1 MSSDYGCPSDV
12 LILPQRRPAFCG
24 VTSRLSLVAGLLF
37 IAGSAAGGE
46 PVRARHAIVV
56 SAEDHAT
63 MAGLAVLRKGGNA
76 IDAAITVG
84 FVLAVT
90 HPAAGNIGGG
100 GFMLIRFADG
110 RSTFIDF
117 RERAP
122 AAATRDMFLG
132 DDGEP
137 TSDSVVGYRAVA
149 VPGTVRGFELARKKY
164 GARPWAELVKPAVRL
179 ARKGFSVSEGL
190 AESLRANARLP
201 LFAASRRIFLRNGRP
216 YEPGERFRQRKL
228 HATLKRIA
236 RRGPGEFYRGKTA
249 RLIAADMKRNGG
261 LITMA
266 DLAEYEPVERRPLVG
281 HYRDYEILGAPPPSS
296 GGAGVIQMLN
306 MLEGTGYAAS
316 GAGSASSIHYVA
328 EVMRR
333 FFADRAEHFGDADFA
348 DVPIEKLTGKKYAA
362 DRRSTIGRDRAT
374 PSENVRPGRP
384 LGYESPETTHYSI
397 VDAEGNAVAVTYT
410 LNGLYGSGVTARG
423 TGVLLNNIMDD
434 FTSKPGE
441 PNMFGLLQS
450 EKNAIEPR
458 KRPLSAMTPTI
469 VSRGGELFMVLG
481 APGGPT
487 IISTVLQIITNVADF
502 NMDLQQAV
510 DFPHFHHQWMPD
522 ELRMEDAGFSPQT
535 IEGLKER
542 GHRIKLVSPMGRAM
556 AIKRDGDW
564 LVGAADSRSEGT
576 ARGY

>member
-1 MSSDYGCPSDV
+1 MSADYGFPSDALTPRRWPASWAV
-12 LILPQRRPAFCG
+12 ASRPALAAC
-24 VTSRLSLVAGLLF
+24 LLF
-37 IAGSAAGGE
+37 IAASAAAAE
-46 PVRARHAIVV
+46 PVRARRAMVV

-63 MAGLAVLRKGGNA
+63 LAGLAAMRKGGNA
-76 IDAAITVG
+76 VDAAITVG

-132 DDGEP
+132 DDGKP
-137 TSDSVVGYRAVA
+137 TRDSVVGYRAVA
-149 VPGTVRGFELARKKY
+149 VPGTVRGFDFARRKY
-164 GARPWAELVKPAVRL
+164 GARPWAELVKPAVQL
-179 ARKGFSVSEGL
+179 ARKGFPVSQGL

-201 LFAASRRIFLRNGRP
+201 LFNESRRIFLRHGRP
-216 YEPGERFRQRKL
+216 YEPGERFRRPKL

-236 RRGPGEFYRGKTA
+236 RRGPDEFYRGKTA
-249 RLIAADMKRNGG
+249 RLIAADMKRNEG

-306 MLEGTGYAAS
+306 MLEGTAYAAA
-316 GAGSASSIHYVA
+316 GAGSPSSIHHVA

-348 DVPIEKLTGKKYAA
+348 DVPLEKLTRKQYAA
-362 DRRSTIGRDRAT
+362 QRRSTIRPDRAT
-374 PSENVRPGRP
+374 PSEDVHPGRP

-410 LNGLYGSGVTARG
+410 LNGLYGSGVTAKG

-469 VSRGGELFMVLG
+469 VSRGGELFMVVG

-487 IISTVLQIITNVADF
+487 ITSTVLQIITNVADF

-510 DFPHFHHQWMPD
+510 DFPRFHHQWMPD
-522 ELRMEDAGFSPQT
+522 ELRMEDGFSAHT
-535 IEGLKER
+535 IEGLKQR
-542 GHRIKLVSPMGRAM
+542 GHTIKFVSTMGRAM
-556 AIKRDGDW
+556 AIRRDGEW

>member
-1 MSSDYGCPSDV
+1 M
-12 LILPQRRPAFCG
+12 
-24 VTSRLSLVAGLLF
+24 
-37 IAGSAAGGE
+37 
-46 PVRARHAIVV
+46 VV

-63 MAGLAVLRKGGNA
+63 TAGIAAMRKGGNA
-76 IDAAITVG
+76 VDAAIAVG

-132 DDGEP
+132 EDGAP
-137 TSDSVVGYRAVA
+137 TADSVEGYRAVA

-164 GARPWAELVKPAVRL
+164 GRRPWAELVKPAVRI
-179 ARKGFSVSEGL
+179 ARKGFPVSEGL

-201 LFAASRRIFLRNGRP
+201 LFAASRRIFLRSGRP
-216 YEPGERFRQRKL
+216 YEPGERLRQRQL
-228 HATLKRIA
+228 HATLKRIT
-236 RRGPGEFYRGKTA
+236 RRGPDEFYLGKTA
-249 RLIAADMKRNGG
+249 RLIAADMKRNEG

-266 DLAEYEPVERRPLVG
+266 DLAEYEAVERRPLVG
-281 HYRDYEILGAPPPSS
+281 RYRDYEILGAPPPSS
-296 GGAGVIQMLN
+296 GGAGIIQMLN
-306 MLEGTGYAAS
+306 MLEGTDYASS

-333 FFADRAEHFGDADFA
+333 FFADRAKHFGDADFA
-348 DVPIEKLTGKKYAA
+348 DVPIKRLTGKKYAA
-362 DRRSTIGRDRAT
+362 DRRSTIRPDRVT
-374 PSENVRPGRP
+374 PSEDIQPGRP

-410 LNGLYGSGVTARG
+410 LNGLYGSGVAARG

-450 EKNAIEPR
+450 EKNAIEPG

-469 VSRGGELFMVLG
+469 VSRGGKLFMVVG

-502 NMDLQQAV
+502 NMDLQPAV
-510 DFPHFHHQWMPD
+510 DFPRFHHQWMPD
-522 ELRMEDAGFSPQT
+522 ELRMEDGFSPRA
-535 IEGLKER
+535 IEGLKKR
-542 GHRIKLVSPMGRAM
+542 GHRIKFVSPMGRAM
-556 AIKRDGDW
+556 AIRRDGDW

>member
-1 MSSDYGCPSDV
+1 M
-12 LILPQRRPAFCG
+12 
-24 VTSRLSLVAGLLF
+24 
-37 IAGSAAGGE
+37 
-46 PVRARHAIVV
+46 VV

-63 MAGLAVLRKGGNA
+63 RAGLAAMRKGGNA
-76 IDAAITVG
+76 VDAAITVG

-137 TSDSVVGYRAVA
+137 TVDSVEGYRAVA
-149 VPGTVRGFELARKKY
+149 VPGTVRGFDLARRKY
-164 GARPWAELVKPAVRL
+164 GVRPWAELVKPAL
-179 ARKGFSVSEGL
+179 QLTRKGFPVSRGL
-190 AESLRANARLP
+190 AESLRANARLQ
-201 LFAASRRIFLRNGRP
+201 LFEESRRIFLRHGRP
-216 YEPGERFRQRKL
+216 YEPGERFRQPKL
-228 HATLKRIA
+228 RATLKRIA
-236 RRGPGEFYRGKTA
+236 RRGPDEFYRGKTA

-261 LITMA
+261 LVTMA
-266 DLAEYEPVERRPLVG
+266 DLAEYEAVERRPLAG
-281 HYRDYEILGAPPPSS
+281 RYRDYEILSAPPPSS
-296 GGAGVIQMLN
+296 GGAGVVQMLN
-306 MLEGTGYAAS
+306 MLEGTAYAAG
-316 GAGSASSIHYVA
+316 GAGSASAIHYVA

-362 DRRSTIGRDRAT
+362 DRRSTIRPDRAT
-374 PSENVRPGRP
+374 PSEDVRPGRP

-410 LNGLYGSGVTARG
+410 LNGLYGSGVAARG

-434 FTSKPGE
+434 FTSKLGE

-469 VSRGGELFMVLG
+469 VSRGGELFMVVG

-487 IISTVLQIITNVADF
+487 IIS
-502 NMDLQQAV
+502 
-510 DFPHFHHQWMPD
+510 
-522 ELRMEDAGFSPQT
+522 
-535 IEGLKER
+535 
-542 GHRIKLVSPMGRAM
+542 HR
-556 AIKRDGDW
+556 
-564 LVGAADSRSEGT
+564 AADHYQRRRFQHGLAAGGRFPALPSPVDARRAAHGRRLFSAHDRRTEAARTHDQIREYDGPRHGNPPRRRMARGSGGFPLGRNSQGILACFSIRGWSANLSVLWGEGHLRDREGT
-576 ARGY
+576 LQRLSAHDRS

>member
-1 MSSDYGCPSDV
+1 MSSDHRFPSNA
-12 LILPQRRPAFCG
+12 LTLPRRGPTFCA

-37 IAGSAAGGE
+37 IAGSAGAGE
-46 PVRARHAIVV
+46 PVRARHAMVV
-56 SAEDHAT
+56 SAENHAT

-76 IDAAITVG
+76 VDAAITVG

-132 DDGEP
+132 DDGKP
-137 TSDSVVGYRAVA
+137 TADSVVGYRAVA

-164 GARPWAELVKPAVRL
+164 GARPWAELVKPAVRI
-179 ARKGFSVSEGL
+179 ARKGFPVSQGL

-201 LFAASRRIFLRNGRP
+201 LFATSRRIFLRNGRP

-249 RLIAADMKRNGG
+249 RLIAADMKRNEG

-306 MLEGTGYAAS
+306 MLEGTPYAAG
-316 GAGSASSIHYVA
+316 GAGSASSIHYLA

-333 FFADRAEHFGDADFA
+333 FFADRAEYFGDADFA
-348 DVPIEKLTGKKYAA
+348 NVPIKKLTGKKYAA
-362 DRRSTIGRDRAT
+362 HRRSTIRPDRAT
-374 PSENVRPGRP
+374 PSEYVQPGRLP
-384 LGYESPETTHYSI
+384 GHESPETTHYSI

-502 NMDLQQAV
+502 DMDLQQAV
-510 DFPHFHHQWMPD
+510 DFPRFHHQWMPD
-522 ELRMEDAGFSPQT
+522 ELRMEDGFSPQT
-535 IEGLKER
+535 IEGLRKR
-542 GHRIKLVSPMGRAM
+542 GHKIKFVSPMGRAM

>member
-1 MSSDYGCPSDV
+1 M
-12 LILPQRRPAFCG
+12 
-24 VTSRLSLVAGLLF
+24 LF
-37 IAGSAAGGE
+37 IAGPAAAGE
-46 PVRARHAIVV
+46 PVQTRHAMVV
-56 SAEDHAT
+56 SAEDHASV
-63 MAGLAVLRKGGNA
+63 AGLAVLRKGGNA
-76 IDAAITVG
+76 VDAAITVG

-132 DDGEP
+132 DDGQP
-137 TSDSVVGYRAVA
+137 TRDSVVGYRAVA

-164 GARPWAELVKPAVRL
+164 GSRPWAELVKPAVRL
-179 ARKGFSVSEGL
+179 AHKGFPVSQGL
-190 AESLRANARLP
+190 VESLRANARLP

-261 LITMA
+261 LITMG

-306 MLEGTGYAAS
+306 MLEGTPYAAG
-316 GAGSASSIHYVA
+316 GAGSASSIHYVT

-333 FFADRAEHFGDADFA
+333 FFADRAEYFGDADFA
-348 DVPIEKLTGKKYAA
+348 DVPIEKLTGKQYAA
-362 DRRSTIGRDRAT
+362 DRRSTIRPERVT
-374 PSENVRPGRP
+374 PSEDVQPGRP

-502 NMDLQQAV
+502 NMDLRQAV
-510 DFPHFHHQWMPD
+510 DFPRFHHQWMPD

-535 IEGLKER
+535 IEGLTKR
-542 GHRIKLVSPMGRAM
+542 GHAIKFVSPMGRAM
-556 AIKRDGDW
+556 AIRRDGDW